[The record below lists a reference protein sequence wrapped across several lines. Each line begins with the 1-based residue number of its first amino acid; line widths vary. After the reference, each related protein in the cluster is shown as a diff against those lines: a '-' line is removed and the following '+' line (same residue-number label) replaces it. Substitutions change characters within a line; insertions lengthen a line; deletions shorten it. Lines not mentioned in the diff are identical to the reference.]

1 MKTTAAQYLNEFV
14 SLTILALMI
23 VALAAGQLSSASDAE
38 VTAGFEQ
45 PPASQAVHIE
55 VVRGARFEDPTPFP
69 KGSARTASA
78 DPERPAVVR

>member
-1 MKTTAAQYLNEFV
+1 MKATTAQYPNEFV

-23 VALAAGQLSSASDAE
+23 VALAAGQLSSASDAT

-45 PPASQAVHIE
+45 PPEGREVHIE
-55 VVRGARFEDPTPFP
+55 VVGGAMFEDSTLFP

>member
-1 MKTTAAQYLNEFV
+1 MKATAAQYLNEFV

-23 VALAAGQLSSASDAE
+23 VALAAGQYSSASDVTA
-38 VTAGFEQ
+38 TAGFE
-45 PPASQAVHIE
+45 PPAEVQAIHIE
-55 VVRGARFEDPTPFP
+55 VAGGAMFGDPAPFP

>member
-23 VALAAGQLSSASDAE
+23 VALAAGQSSSASDAK

-45 PPASQAVHIE
+45 PLEAQQVHIE
-55 VVRGARFEDPTPFP
+55 VVGASMFGDPAPFP

>member
-1 MKTTAAQYLNEFV
+1 MKATAAQYLNEVV

-23 VALAAGQLSSASDAE
+23 VALAAGQLSSASDAK
-38 VTAGFEQ
+38 VTAGFERPTQ
-45 PPASQAVHIE
+45 GHELRIE
-55 VVRGARFEDPTPFP
+55 VVGASMFEDTARFP